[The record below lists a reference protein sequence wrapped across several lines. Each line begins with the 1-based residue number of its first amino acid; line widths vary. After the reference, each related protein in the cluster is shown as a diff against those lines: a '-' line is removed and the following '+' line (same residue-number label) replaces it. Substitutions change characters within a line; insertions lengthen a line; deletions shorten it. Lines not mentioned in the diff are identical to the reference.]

1 VSGWTLVIPVRGGAG
16 KSRLDV
22 PGVDR
27 AALARAIGLDT
38 IAAAQTCR
46 AVAQVV
52 VVTAD
57 AEIAREISDACL
69 VVTDP
74 GTGLNDAVRAG
85 VAATDAEA
93 PRAAMLGDLPALR
106 AADLEMVLAAAGR
119 HEMAALPDAEG
130 TGTTLLTRTSAGELI
145 PAFGENSFARHCAA
159 GFVDLAREID
169 TGSGHP
175 AVWSARRD
183 VDTLD
188 QLHEAE
194 ELGLGIRSSALIQR
208 SSGQGAASSV
218 A

>member
-1 VSGWTLVIPVRGGAG
+1 MSGWTLVIPVRGGAG
-16 KSRLDV
+16 KSRLVV
-22 PGVDR
+22 PDIDR

-38 IAAAQTCR
+38 IAAAQACP

-57 AEIAREISDACL
+57 AEIAREISDGCL

-85 VAATDAEA
+85 LAMTDAAA

-106 AADLEMVLAAAGR
+106 ATDLETVLVAAAR
-119 HEMAALPDAEG
+119 YESAALPDAEG
-130 TGTTLLTRTSAGELI
+130 TGTTLITRTITGELT
-145 PAFGENSFARHCAA
+145 PAFGDGSFARHRAA
-159 GFVDLAREID
+159 GFVDLARLID
-169 TGSGHP
+169 AGSEHP

-188 QLHEAE
+188 QLHEAAQ
-194 ELGLGIRSSALIQR
+194 LGLGIRSAELLGWDA
-208 SSGQGAASSV
+208 GQGATSSV

>member
-1 VSGWTLVIPVRGGAG
+1 MSGWNLVIPVRGGAG

-38 IAAAQTCR
+38 IAAAR
-46 AVAQVV
+46 ACPAIAQVV

-57 AEIAREISDACL
+57 AEIARAVGGACL
-69 VVTDP
+69 VVADP
-74 GTGLNDAVRAG
+74 GAGLNDAVRAG
-85 VAATDAEA
+85 LAATDPAA

-106 AADLEMVLAAAGR
+106 AADLTTVLAAAAQ
-119 HEMAALPDAEG
+119 HESAALPDAEG
-130 TGTTLLTRTSAGELI
+130 TGTTLITRTIAGELV
-145 PAFGENSFARHCAA
+145 PAFGEDSFARHCAA
-159 GFVDLAREID
+159 GFVDLARQID
-169 TGSGHP
+169 SGSQQRS
-175 AVWSARRD
+175 VWSARRD

-188 QLHEAE
+188 QLREAAQ
-194 ELGLGIRSSALIQR
+194 LGLGIRSAAVFER

>member
-1 VSGWTLVIPVRGGAG
+1 MSGWTLVIPVRGGAG

-27 AALARAIGLDT
+27 AELARAIGLDT
-38 IAAAQTCR
+38 IAAAQACPT
-46 AVAQVV
+46 VAQVV

-57 AEIAREISDACL
+57 AEIAREIANDCL
-69 VVTDP
+69 VVADP
-74 GTGLNDAVRAG
+74 GSGLNAAVQAGLAVADAA
-85 VAATDAEA
+85 A
-93 PRAAMLGDLPALR
+93 PRAAMLGDLPALDTT
-106 AADLEMVLAAAGR
+106 DLEAVLAAAGR

-130 TGTTLLTRTSAGELI
+130 TGTILITRTIAGELI

-169 TGSGHP
+169 TGSGQP

-194 ELGLGIRSSALIQR
+194 QLGLGIRSTALIQR